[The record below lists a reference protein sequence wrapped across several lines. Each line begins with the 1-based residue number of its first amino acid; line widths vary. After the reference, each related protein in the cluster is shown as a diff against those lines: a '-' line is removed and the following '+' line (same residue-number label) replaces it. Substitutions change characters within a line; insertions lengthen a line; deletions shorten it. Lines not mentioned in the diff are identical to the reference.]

1 MEVGICQFV
10 FEGDLEVVCN
20 TLKAANGGHPSIGQF
35 VKEFLSIVSSLKTF
49 SFYHTRRQGNSVSHA
64 LAKRAKGSLP
74 LLVWMEH
81 VPPNVY
87 EFVVSDF
94 VTT

>member
-35 VKEFLSIVSSLKTF
+35 VKDLLSIVSSLRTLSF
-49 SFYHTRRQGNSVSHA
+49 SHIRRQGISVTHA
-64 LAKRAKGSLP
+64 LAKRARGVITFVSLDGACS
-74 LLVWMEH
+74 
-81 VPPNVY
+81 
-87 EFVVSDF
+87 FGCF
-94 VTT
+94 